1 MLEARYTCPCCTLS
15 TANLSQGHGN
25 SKSRCCLPTRAAGK
39 ELGLLQESAVPP
51 TLGHSISLH
60 LSEGLP
66 VNHPGNAIAHQQR
79 DQRRTRGLES
89 KGTGQG
95 SKVPMTPSSPTGLQV
110 PRRDTPRHKHRS
122 VRRWQCRGCSPGWH
136 CHSPQHCP
144 MGRNSEKPQAWR
156 AQQLTVTLPRAGE
169 VLIPQQCS
177 HKAESSLLLSLPN
190 ARVEGTPVP
199 ALLLHAFPLCVAH
212 MFQNTFS
219 FCEVKAK
226 YQPSPERLLI

>member
-25 SKSRCCLPTRAAGK
+25 SKSRCCLPTHAAWK

-51 TLGHSISLH
+51 ALGHSISLR
-60 LSEGLP
+60 LSEGLA

-89 KGTGQG
+89 KGAGQG

-110 PRRDTPRHKHRS
+110 PRHDTPRHKHRS
-122 VRRWQCRGCSPGWH
+122 VRRWQRRGCSPGWH

-144 MGRNSEKPQAWR
+144 MGRSREKPQ
-156 AQQLTVTLPRAGE
+156 P
-169 VLIPQQCS
+169 
-177 HKAESSLLLSLPN
+177 SL
-190 ARVEGTPVP
+190 EGTT
-199 ALLLHAFPLCVAH
+199 AH
-212 MFQNTFS
+212 R
-219 FCEVKAK
+219 E
-226 YQPSPERLLI
+226 PP